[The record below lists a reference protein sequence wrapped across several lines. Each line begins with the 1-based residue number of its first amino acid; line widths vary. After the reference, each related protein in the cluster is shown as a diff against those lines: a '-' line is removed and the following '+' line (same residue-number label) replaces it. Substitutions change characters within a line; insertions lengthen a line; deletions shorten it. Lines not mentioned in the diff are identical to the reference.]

1 MSSLS
6 NLPYGKILDYWFER
20 LKGRKNRYKFVF
32 TKAIEIYAFTRKKA
46 NVKRTSKNLQRITA
60 TKNKDNQIKNSSKI
74 IVVIPAFVK
83 NDFDL
88 NFLRRL
94 IEQLTTQTRKITEIL
109 VIDDYSPVNYQ
120 LPKSIIKIR
129 QEKNSGPA
137 KARNTG
143 IEIALKH
150 QPDIIAFTDIDCV
163 PDKNWILSIIEKFK
177 TDKSVSIVSGNTKS
191 FNTNWFG
198 KYHELNGTLNGRIF
212 KNSDL
217 LLYGTTSNL
226 AITGQVAAKLR
237 FNESFALAAGED
249 IEFCYNAI
257 KQGFNIKH
265 CNKAIIHHDYGY
277 NGSLIKNT
285 KKFMK
290 QFSKYAEGEKT
301 LIEIAPDYYE
311 YFNETI
317 EIQAN

>member
-129 QEKNSGPA
+129 QEKNSGP
-137 KARNTG
+137 
-143 IEIALKH
+143 L
-150 QPDIIAFTDIDCV
+150 
-163 PDKNWILSIIEKFK
+163 
-177 TDKSVSIVSGNTKS
+177 
-191 FNTNWFG
+191 
-198 KYHELNGTLNGRIF
+198 
-212 KNSDL
+212 
-217 LLYGTTSNL
+217 
-226 AITGQVAAKLR
+226 
-237 FNESFALAAGED
+237 
-249 IEFCYNAI
+249 
-257 KQGFNIKH
+257 
-265 CNKAIIHHDYGY
+265 
-277 NGSLIKNT
+277 SLIH
-285 KKFMK
+285 
-290 QFSKYAEGEKT
+290 
-301 LIEIAPDYYE
+301 I
-311 YFNETI
+311 
-317 EIQAN
+317 